1 MEFLLLILN
10 YLRSFSSVSIADFE
24 QVGIT
29 WLINYPTRGVSFVDF
44 RQVIRCSADN
54 FPVKIIL
61 RHIPNPF
68 KHVLTIFVKSS
79 ILDVPLG
86 SKICFLGSECAI
98 WCLYFGFRY
107 DAVEEKCIV
116 QSFSD
121 FIFTLSLS
129 PQHQTCHIEYC
140 FIVIIVQVVICSIIE
155 QQSDD
160 LSQVAAFNM
169 LQWSTVII
177 LLLVFNSFFLPQE
190 IGDVTCDI
198 LVRYSAVESTLTILA
213 GKIDQLLSCRNR
225 SIFQHRLITWC
236 FWAFARPYLYGALW
250 RCCWKTLS
258 VFSQHQLIT
267 LSITWLWRLFKLWP
281 VLLWI
286 NSRTT

>member
-1 MEFLLLILN
+1 M
-10 YLRSFSSVSIADFE
+10 
-24 QVGIT
+24 
-29 WLINYPTRGVSFVDF
+29 
-44 RQVIRCSADN
+44 
-54 FPVKIIL
+54 
-61 RHIPNPF
+61 
-68 KHVLTIFVKSS
+68 
-79 ILDVPLG
+79 
-86 SKICFLGSECAI
+86 
-98 WCLYFGFRY
+98 
-107 DAVEEKCIV
+107 EEKCIV

-236 FWAFARPYLYGALW
+236 FWAFARPYLYGAL
-250 RCCWKTLS
+250 
-258 VFSQHQLIT
+258 
-267 LSITWLWRLFKLWP
+267 
-281 VLLWI
+281 
-286 NSRTT
+286 